1 MSLLF
6 QVRGRGGQKEY
17 VSEERRMEGEKWS
30 EFSSCKR
37 KEEPLQDALEATNVA
52 NSHILTHT
60 HTHTHTRIHTRA
72 SKAKKMMEK
81 NEI

>member
-17 VSEERRMEGEKWS
+17 LSEERRMEGEKWS

-52 NSHILTHT
+52 NSHTITHT
-60 HTHTHTRIHTRA
+60 HTYTYTHTCAH
-72 SKAKKMMEK
+72 SKKIMEK